1 MDTLVPHL
9 SESLIDEIVA
19 AVGLPKT
26 RLIHTAFWH
35 FFQRMTDR
43 LAYLGASFD
52 QITKEKGLP
61 AASAWALT
69 HFCEQLQ
76 VHGSEHIPE
85 RGPLLVVSN
94 HPGTYDALAVFANL
108 KGHRIRCVSSEI
120 LFLGLLPNARH
131 HFLMTPRNDVQERML
146 VLRRAIEHLRE
157 GGTIL
162 YFASGH
168 RDPDPAVF
176 PGAERAFDQWLNV
189 FDTFYTAVK
198 DLKVLPA
205 IVSGVVSMAWAR
217 HPITWMRRK
226 QIDRQRLAEFGQV
239 ITQLRKPGRLML
251 NPRVSFGEHFSEQ
264 DLRQDVGH
272 GVLFNTVRER
282 ALALFRQSSEHFGD
296 FL

>member
-1 MDTLVPHL
+1 MDILVPHL

-61 AASAWALT
+61 AASAWALS
-69 HFCEQLQ
+69 HFCERLQ

-120 LFLGLLPNARH
+120 PFLGLLPNARH
-131 HFLMTPRNDVQERML
+131 HFLMAPPNDVQERML
-146 VLRRAIEHLRE
+146 VLRRAIQHLRE

-168 RDPDPAVF
+168 RDPDPAVY

-205 IVSGVVSMAWAR
+205 IVSGVVSAAWAR

>member
-1 MDTLVPHL
+1 MDTRVPHL

-120 LFLGLLPNARH
+120 PFLGLLPNARH

-205 IVSGVVSMAWAR
+205 IVSGVVSPAWAR